1 MDRRRSPRV
10 ETHLPV
16 RVWGLD
22 AHSLPF
28 ILMATA
34 RNISA
39 SGAVIQGIRRQ
50 MRPGEIIEVQM
61 ENVKAEFRIVWVGR
75 SASDREGEIGIEM
88 MPAEQCVWDIN
99 LNHCHQMAAQ
109 G

>member
-34 RNISA
+34 RNISS

-75 SASDREGEIGIEM
+75 SASEREGEIGIEM
-88 MPAEQCVWDIN
+88 MPTEQCIWDVN
-99 LNHCHQMAAQ
+99 LNKCYQMAAQ